1 MIEILSSWA
10 KGLGITIVIVS
21 IFEMLLPN
29 NNTKKYIRI
38 VLGVFVIFNIIAPLI
53 KNKEIFNLDNID
65 LEQYQTVEKGAVNQ
79 TSMNERIK
87 VLYAEELEKDITKK
101 VKEKGYSVE
110 KCKVNVQISDNEGDT
125 KINKIKLVIK
135 KDKEKI
141 QEKENTENKIITE
154 IQKIKKV
161 DTQVQTNKTD
171 ENKETVSEK
180 IDKAEI
186 QNIKKFL
193 IEEYGVNEKCLEIN

>member
-65 LEQYQTVEKGAVNQ
+65 LEQYQTVETGAVNQ

-110 KCKVNVQISDNEGDT
+110 KCKVNVQISDNEEDT

-141 QEKENTENKIITE
+141 QEKENRENKIITE

>member
-65 LEQYQTVEKGAVNQ
+65 LEQYQTVEKGEVNQ

-110 KCKVNVQISDNEGDT
+110 KCKVNVQISDNEEDT

-171 ENKETVSEK
+171 ENKEAVSEK

>member
-110 KCKVNVQISDNEGDT
+110 KCKVNVQISDNEEDT